1 MEKRRARRN
10 EQKRKQI
17 IIAILSVIVIVS
29 LAAGVATGFKPKG
42 TLPKKGGKPAAENIV
57 VEENQEDSAQTE
69 EAVNALVR
77 QYRAAL
83 AGANIDTI
91 AKLYQTD
98 KVANADTI
106 TATSRVITGYMN
118 TKCYIRSGLE
128 EGTKVVF
135 IYDELQIAD
144 VDVLVPNLSYIYVRK
159 AADGTYYIDPGTYN
173 EETMSYEY
181 GKDITDYI
189 NELSNDAEIS
199 GLYTDVNTRF
209 EQLCSSNQKLGEFM
223 KKINGAAAL
232 HSTSGNETAPTDNTD
247 AAQSAQTAGEE
258 SDSADTTDGGADTAA
273 TEGAA

>member
-1 MEKRRARRN
+1 MEKRRTRRN
-10 EQKRKQI
+10 EQKRKLI
-17 IIAILSVIVIVS
+17 MIAILSVIVIVS
-29 LAAGVATGFKPKG
+29 LAAGAATGFKPKG
-42 TLPKKGGKPAAENIV
+42 TAPKNDGEPASENIV

-69 EAVNALVR
+69 EAINALVR

-83 AGANIDTI
+83 ASANIDTI

-98 KVANADTI
+98 KLANADTI

-144 VDVLVPNLSYIYVRK
+144 VDVLVPNLSYIYVKK

-199 GLYTDVNTRF
+199 GLYTEVNTRF
-209 EQLCSSNQKLGEFM
+209 EQLCSSNQKLSEFM
-223 KKINGAAAL
+223 KKINDAAAL
-232 HSTSGNETAPTDNTD
+232 HSPSEDETTQTDNTD
-247 AAQSAQTAGEE
+247 AAQSAQTADDK

>member
-42 TLPKKGGKPAAENIV
+42 TLPKKDGKPAAENIV

-106 TATSRVITGYMN
+106 TATSRVITEYMN

-232 HSTSGNETAPTDNTD
+232 HSTSGNETAPTDSTD